1 MPLNKLNIIYYLITI
16 ILLLAMQK
24 SQIMLVFQI
33 ILIKGIKIKIITS
46 LINNLKHLVIPF
58 DPSES

>member
-33 ILIKGIKIKIITS
+33 K
-46 LINNLKHLVIPF
+46 
-58 DPSES
+58 